1 MKRVILTESQMGL
14 IVETMLF
21 ESSIFEVESYDE
33 LKQIVRRAVAKGI
46 IITSAL
52 LASISSFY
60 KLNSKQTE
68 ELNNIVN
75 KTEQTVSYREGDSR
89 DIDSTHNS
97 FVVQSSDYKEENR
110 WKLVAT
116 DVEATVYNAVPGQCD
131 NDCLHTAS
139 SFRLDLN
146 NVAPHKIIA
155 MERTFM
161 KELGVQYGDVVKIEG
176 AGKYDGVYQIQDTMN
191 KRFAGQHKIDILVPK
206 NIKYGKWN
214 DVKLYILKNKDFNTY
229 YKKDMKPSMPKIK
242 TNKRK

>member
-1 MKRVILTESQMGL
+1 MGL

-46 IITSAL
+46 LITGAL
-52 LASISSFY
+52 IASISSFY
-60 KLNSKQTE
+60 KLNAKQTE
-68 ELNNIVN
+68 ELKTIVN
-75 KTEQTVSYREGDSR
+75 SGKNTEQTINYTQGDSKN
-89 DIDSTHNS
+89 IDNLYDSYYT
-97 FVVQSSDYKEENR
+97 QSDEYNESQMWSLAAN
-110 WKLVAT
+110 
-116 DVEATVYNAVPGQCD
+116 DVEATVYNAVPGQCN

-139 SFRLDLN
+139 MFRLDLN
-146 NVAPHKIIA
+146 DVAPHKIIA

-161 KELGVQYGDVVKIEG
+161 KELGVHYGDVVKIEG

-214 DVKLYILKNKDFNTY
+214 NVKLYVLKDKSLKTKY
-229 YKKDMKPSMPKIK
+229 TKDMKPQVSK
-242 TNKRK
+242 NKRK